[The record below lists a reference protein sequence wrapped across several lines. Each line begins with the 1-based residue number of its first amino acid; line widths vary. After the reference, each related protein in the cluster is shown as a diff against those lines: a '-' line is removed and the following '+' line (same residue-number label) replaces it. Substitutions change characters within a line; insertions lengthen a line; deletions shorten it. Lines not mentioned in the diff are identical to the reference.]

1 MVGVEKVVMIGWA
14 QDRGDLGQ
22 DYMKVG
28 PGKKAD
34 WAENTGDSLEAESV
48 LQKKELGWGRS

>member
-1 MVGVEKVVMIGWA
+1 MPQSLIVQEPPLACSKSPLMLKEVMIGWA

-34 WAENTGDSLEAESV
+34 
-48 LQKKELGWGRS
+48 